1 MLAGVDPKLSKRSF
15 AKASESSMNQPVDV
29 ELHHE
34 TFFLKLANCSSCPS
48 HAVLLRHGTLLGE
61 WNCSEKVVYLRESNL
76 IW

>member
-1 MLAGVDPKLSKRSF
+1 
-15 AKASESSMNQPVDV
+15 MNQPVDV